1 MDSQRKAV
9 PINSRRLPED
19 APGVADTRMLPDDD
33 FKASWDSIFL
43 PADSKERLARS
54 AASGFVLR
62 SQIAFE
68 KLPLHGIM
76 LLVGEPGVGKTTLA
90 RGLADRLARTL
101 HKSLGNFAYVEIDP
115 HRLTSSSLGRSQR
128 EVEGMFSQTLNELA
142 AGGPVVVLIDEVETL
157 FTDRARLS
165 FEANPADVHRAV
177 DAALVGLDRLARAH
191 AHIALIA
198 TSNFPQAIDE
208 ALSSRADFVY
218 TVPLPDPQAR
228 EAILTDTISALVDLY
243 PGAKRLLDHQS
254 LGQAV
259 GASDGMD
266 GRRLR
271 KAVAAACAMRDET
284 AIDAGQVTSPDLLG
298 AIEILKAAL

>member
-1 MDSQRKAV
+1 M
-9 PINSRRLPED
+9 
-19 APGVADTRMLPDDD
+19 
-33 FKASWDSIFL
+33 
-43 PADSKERLARS
+43 
-54 AASGFVLR
+54 GFVLR

-68 KLPLHGIM
+68 KLPLHGIV
-76 LLVGEPGVGKTTLA
+76 LLVGEPGVGKTTIA

-101 HKSLGNFAYVEIDP
+101 NKSLGNFAYVEIDP

-128 EVEGMFSQTLNELA
+128 EVEGRFSQTLNELA

-157 FTDRARLS
+157 ATDRARLS

-191 AHIALIA
+191 PHIALIA

-218 TVPLPDPQAR
+218 AVPSPDPRAR
-228 EAILTDTISALVDLY
+228 EAILTDTISALAAVY
-243 PGAKRLLDHQS
+243 SGASRLLDRQT
-254 LGQAV
+254 LNEAV
-259 GASDGMD
+259 RASEGMD

-271 KAVAAACAMRDET
+271 KAVAAACAMREET
-284 AIDAGQVTSPDLLG
+284 TGDPGQLTGPDLLG
-298 AIEILKAAL
+298 AIEMLKRAP